1 VAGDNSW
8 WGRNKGEALF
18 DRCDAPSFF
27 ATKLKEMHFLS
38 DLRAIEMPDRSCIR
52 AFLRL
57 AVVRYLLGV
66 TAARGQKVK
75 VEVASS

>member
-1 VAGDNSW
+1 
-8 WGRNKGEALF
+8 
-18 DRCDAPSFF
+18 
-27 ATKLKEMHFLS
+27 MH
-38 DLRAIEMPDRSCIR
+38 AYTCI
-52 AFLRL
+52 LRL